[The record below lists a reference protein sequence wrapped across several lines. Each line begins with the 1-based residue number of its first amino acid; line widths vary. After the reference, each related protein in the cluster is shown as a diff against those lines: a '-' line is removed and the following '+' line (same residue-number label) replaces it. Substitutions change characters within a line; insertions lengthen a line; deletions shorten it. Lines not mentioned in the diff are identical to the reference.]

1 LKEAKKAEP
10 PDLTVKKYA
19 NTRFVNVMVEKPFYI
34 KLEKAAEELGTT
46 AEVVIN
52 NALLLIV
59 RGWKKGWEAKNERR
73 QNSA

>member
-19 NTRFVNVMVEKPFYI
+19 NTHFVNVMVEKHFYT
-34 KLEKAAEELGTT
+34 KLEKVAEGLGTT

-59 RGWKKGWEAKNERR
+59 KRLEESVGSEK
-73 QNSA
+73 

>member
-19 NTRFVNVMVEKPFYI
+19 NTRFVNIMVEKSFYI
-34 KLEKAAEELGTT
+34 KLEKVAEELGTT

-59 RGWKKGWEAKNERR
+59 KRLKKGWEAKNERR